1 MFCYLPN
8 RDNLQVMFY
17 LRLHKIPERHI
28 LKRWTVD
35 ARDILPDHIK
45 HYQKDMG
52 PPEASTFR
60 HSAMYITALELVHM
74 GDSNPD
80 AFECVMSGLCELKDK
95 TAGLSLLKDGKSVVE
110 KSIEASASNTNTV
123 DTRPSRLSSK
133 QPSKKANS
141 RTTASDKSDGIS
153 SVRGVGRMVRDDD
166 GLEVS
171 SAPLAG
177 DVLMPPERRLKRG
190 QPSTARDKAP
200 YETTGKRSRFCSI
213 CRGKGHKST
222 TCPNRGDMPVKPRK
236 EAKCSSCGLTGHRK
250 TSCSK
255 PLFSTIVEVAEMTA

>member
-1 MFCYLPN
+1 MIF
-8 RDNLQVMFY
+8 
-17 LRLHKIPERHI
+17 LRIRAIPSRHI

-80 AFECVMSGLCELKDK
+80 SFECVMTGLCELKSK
-95 TAGLSLLKDGKSVVE
+95 AASLCGVKDGKSMLE
-110 KSIEASASNTNTV
+110 KSKEASASMTASL
-123 DTRPSRLSSK
+123 DSRQSRLST
-133 QPSKKANS
+133 KKTTVVTS
-141 RTTASDKSDGIS
+141 HRTGHDCSGDGS
-153 SVRGVGRMVRDDD
+153 FVEGGGT
-166 GLEVS
+166 GLVAEDNAEVS
-171 SAPLAG
+171 STPTAG
-177 DVLMPPERRLKRG
+177 EVILPPERRLKRG
-190 QPSTARDKAP
+190 QPSTARDKPP

-222 TCPNRGDMPVKPRK
+222 TCPDRGDTPVKPRK
-236 EAKCSSCGLTGHRK
+236 EAQCSNCGITGHRK

-255 PLFSTIVEVAEMTA
+255 QLFSPFAAVADMTG